1 MRLFLVSIAY
11 LSILFACSTQPGSK
25 VSAHDAVKVVQES
38 KSVFDGADT
47 AQAIANLLALHSK
60 GGRHVEVT
68 GWSQGYRP
76 GGTRDVWFKVKV
88 NDKKNEY
95 HWVVDPDGTI
105 NPANDLAQSVTLD
118 QRASAAN

>member
-11 LSILFACSTQPGSK
+11 LSILFACSTQPGNK
-25 VSAHDAVKVVQES
+25 VSANDAVKVVQES

-76 GGTRDVWFKVKV
+76 GGTHDVWFKVKV
-88 NDKKNEY
+88 NDKTNEY
-95 HWVVDPDGTI
+95 HWVVDPDGAI
-105 NPANDLAQSVTLD
+105 NPVNDLAQSVTLK
-118 QRASAAN
+118 QMVSAAN